1 METRKKGPVARGFV
15 FSRPAK
21 GRRKRWYISFTGIGG
36 TRIKTVAG
44 DSKDEADAELKRRLD
59 WVKAFHADT
68 LAKDLV
74 SQAVPPDRVGE
85 ILGHAF
91 KTPEGHRPS
100 GIGATADQVQEIR
113 TRIALLRPRDTT
125 LSIAE
130 LSKLWL
136 KAAGG
141 KRSLKDDEQRF
152 TEIIRFFGADTPV
165 ALITAERVEAFRDAL
180 LEGGAE
186 AVEGEDRRRRKDKLT
201 PATVNRYLQTLRGAI
216 RLAEKRHYQTARPF
230 EGVSMLAEDNER
242 NRLPTDEEL
251 ERILEAAKGE
261 LRLLIILAR
270 WTAMR
275 ASEILG
281 LEWKRVD
288 LKNAT
293 VRLEASHT
301 KGKRIRD
308 VPLPAAAVEALKAW
322 PRRIDTQ
329 NLFERNIATMSPAF
343 GKLCASLGIEDLH
356 LHDLRHFRLTEL
368 RRAGADLF
376 VLQQISG
383 HRTLEMLR
391 RYSHVSL
398 DEMRRAVDAAEKK
411 AP

>member
-1 METRKKGPVARGFV
+1 METRKKKPSAPKGFLFARG
-15 FSRPAK
+15 A
-21 GRRKRWYISFTGIGG
+21 GRRRRWYLSFSGIDGR
-36 TRIKTVAG
+36 RIKASAG
-44 DSKDEADAELKRRLD
+44 DTADEAQRELDRRLD
-59 WVKAFHADT
+59 WVKAFRESKIAEELAGAAMTPEAVADV
-68 LAKDLV
+68 LSSIGASEEQAKD
-74 SQAVPPDRVGE
+74 
-85 ILGHAF
+85 
-91 KTPEGHRPS
+91 
-100 GIGATADQVQEIR
+100 IR
-113 TRIALLRPRDTT
+113 TSIALLRPRDARLTVEA
-125 LSIAE
+125 LRD
-130 LSKLWL
+130 LWL
-136 KAAGG
+136 KAASG

-152 TEIIRFFGADTPV
+152 SEIVRYFGAGEPV
-165 ALITAERVEAFRDAL
+165 ALITAERVEAFRDHL
-180 LEGGAE
+180 LDGGAE
-186 AVEGEDRRRRKDKLT
+186 ASEGEDRRRRKSRLA
-201 PATVNRYLQTLRGAI
+201 PGTVNRYLQTLRGAI
-216 RLAEKRHYQTARPF
+216 RLAERRHYQTARPF
-230 EGVSMLAEDNER
+230 EGVSMLDEDNER
-242 NRLPTDEEL
+242 SRLPTDEEL

-308 VPLPAAAVEALKAW
+308 VPLPSAAVEALKAW
-322 PRRIDTQ
+322 PRRIDKQ

-411 AP
+411 G

>member
-1 METRKKGPVARGFV
+1 MGV
-15 FSRPAK
+15 FSKPTAK
-21 GRRKRWYISFTGIGG
+21 GGKSLRWYVSFSGLDGRRRKI
-36 TRIKTVAG
+36 VAG
-44 DSKDEADAELKRRLD
+44 DTKPAAEKKLREYERLRATYPRTLHEELKHLSVPEAIGVLKELGASVEQRNAVLGRIRLLAPKSTD
-59 WVKAFHADT
+59 KTMAD
-68 LAKDLV
+68 LAAMWL
-74 SQAVPPDRVGE
+74 AYG
-85 ILGHAF
+85 
-91 KTPEGHRPS
+91 
-100 GIGATADQVQEIR
+100 
-113 TRIALLRPRDTT
+113 RD
-125 LSIAE
+125 
-130 LSKLWL
+130 
-136 KAAGG
+136 

-186 AVEGEDRRRRKDKLT
+186 AAEGEDRRRRKDKLT

-251 ERILEAAKGE
+251 ERILDAAKGE

-398 DEMRRAVDAAEKK
+398 DEMRRAVEAAER
-411 AP
+411 P